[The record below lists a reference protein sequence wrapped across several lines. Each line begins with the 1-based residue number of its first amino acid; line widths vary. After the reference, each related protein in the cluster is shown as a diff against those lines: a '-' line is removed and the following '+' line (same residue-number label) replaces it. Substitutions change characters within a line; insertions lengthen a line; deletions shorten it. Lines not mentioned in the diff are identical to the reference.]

1 MSNFQ
6 VVSRYVILK
15 NQNVYA
21 DDSTDNILYSQIF
34 LAILKF
40 ISFVQNQ
47 ICFMFGLSYVIDK
60 LPNDIYI
67 QNKKCFMVFLELRYQ
82 HFLPKDMTTKYI
94 MSK

>member
-21 DDSTDNILYSQIF
+21 DYLLF
-34 LAILKF
+34 LAILNF
-40 ISFVQNQ
+40 ISFFQNQ
-47 ICFMFGLSYVIDK
+47 ICFMLGLSYVIDK

-67 QNKKCFMVFLELRYQ
+67 QNKKCFMVFLELGY
-82 HFLPKDMTTKYI
+82 
-94 MSK
+94 